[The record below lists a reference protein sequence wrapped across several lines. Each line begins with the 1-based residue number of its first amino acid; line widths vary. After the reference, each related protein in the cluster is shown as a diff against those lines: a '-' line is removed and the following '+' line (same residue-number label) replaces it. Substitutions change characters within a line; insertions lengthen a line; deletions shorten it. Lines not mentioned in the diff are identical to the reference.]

1 MNQNVSPAA
10 GDAWS
15 RVAESVA
22 GQHWPAATLYVVA
35 TPIGNLGDLGLRA
48 WHALQRADVIAA
60 EDTRASRKLLDAWG
74 VGTPLMAA
82 HRHNEASAAQAICE
96 RLAQGQ
102 RVALVSDA
110 GAPAV
115 SDPGARVVR
124 AVREAGY
131 AVVPVPGPS
140 AVIAALMGSGVTS
153 DENPAFAFA
162 GFAPPKAAARQ
173 RWLRTWCALP
183 APVVMFES
191 PHRLAATLADL
202 LEVCG
207 PARKL
212 TVARELTK
220 RFEEIAT
227 FALGEGAAW
236 LAADPHREQGE
247 FVLIVHADEAA
258 EDEGEVDARADAL
271 LDALLE
277 TLSVRDAAKVA
288 AKVTGLPRTRCT
300 AGRCARR
307 PPATG
312 SRRDRGS
319 HWHGLCNGRVRQARR
334 PRRTTGLPGHA
345 HAAGRDAP
353 GRQRQGLRGAWF
365 TDQALLPSSEGWL
378 RDESNPILEQGRR
391 ELEEWF
397 ARTGAPSRWR
407 WIRSARRSS
416 MKSGARC
423 ARWISAC

>member
-35 TPIGNLGDLGLRA
+35 TPIGNLGDLGMRA

-247 FVLIVHADEAA
+247 FVLIVHADEAG

-288 AKVTGLPRTRCT
+288 AKVTGLPKD
-300 AGRCARR
+300 ALY
-307 PPATG
+307 
-312 SRRDRGS
+312 SRALRK
-319 HWHGLCNGRVRQARR
+319 
-334 PRRTTGLPGHA
+334 T
-345 HAAGRDAP
+345 AAGD
-353 GRQRQGLRGAWF
+353 GQ
-365 TDQALLPSSEGWL
+365 
-378 RDESNPILEQGRR
+378 
-391 ELEEWF
+391 
-397 ARTGAPSRWR
+397 
-407 WIRSARRSS
+407 
-416 MKSGARC
+416 
-423 ARWISAC
+423 

>member
-1 MNQNVSPAA
+1 
-10 GDAWS
+10 
-15 RVAESVA
+15 
-22 GQHWPAATLYVVA
+22 
-35 TPIGNLGDLGLRA
+35 
-48 WHALQRADVIAA
+48 
-60 EDTRASRKLLDAWG
+60 
-74 VGTPLMAA
+74 MAA

-247 FVLIVHADEAA
+247 FVLIVHADEAG

-300 AGRCARR
+300 AGRYARR
-307 PPATG
+307 PRATG
-312 SRRDRGS
+312 RRDRGVIGMVYATVAS
-319 HWHGLCNGRVRQARR
+319 GKHGDPDEQLVYRDMPTPLGEMRLVASARACAGRGSPTRRCCLRPKAGCATNRIRSWNRAARAGGVVRQGPAR
-334 PRRTTGLPGHA
+334 
-345 HAAGRDAP
+345 
-353 GRQRQGLRGAWF
+353 LRGGAG
-365 TDQALLPSSEGWL
+365 S
-378 RDESNPILEQGRR
+378 GRH
-391 ELEEWF
+391 
-397 ARTGAPSRWR
+397 AVPA
-407 WIRSARRSS
+407 
-416 MKSGARC
+416 
-423 ARWISAC
+423 

>member
-288 AKVTGLPRTRCT
+288 AKVTGLPKD
-300 AGRCARR
+300 ALY
-307 PPATG
+307 
-312 SRRDRGS
+312 SRALRK
-319 HWHGLCNGRVRQARR
+319 
-334 PRRTTGLPGHA
+334 T
-345 HAAGRDAP
+345 AAGD
-353 GRQRQGLRGAWF
+353 GQ
-365 TDQALLPSSEGWL
+365 
-378 RDESNPILEQGRR
+378 
-391 ELEEWF
+391 
-397 ARTGAPSRWR
+397 
-407 WIRSARRSS
+407 
-416 MKSGARC
+416 
-423 ARWISAC
+423 

>member
-1 MNQNVSPAA
+1 M
-10 GDAWS
+10 
-15 RVAESVA
+15 
-22 GQHWPAATLYVVA
+22 
-35 TPIGNLGDLGLRA
+35 
-48 WHALQRADVIAA
+48 
-60 EDTRASRKLLDAWG
+60 
-74 VGTPLMAA
+74 
-82 HRHNEASAAQAICE
+82 
-96 RLAQGQ
+96 
-102 RVALVSDA
+102 ALVSDA

-173 RWLRTWCALP
+173 RWLRTCALP

-247 FVLIVHADEAA
+247 FVLIVHADEAG

-277 TLSVRDAAKVA
+277 TLSARRGQGGGQ
-288 AKVTGLPRTRCT
+288 VTGLPRTRCT
-300 AGRCARR
+300 AGRYARR
-307 PPATG
+307 PRATG
-312 SRRDRGS
+312 RRDRGVIGMVYATVAS
-319 HWHGLCNGRVRQARR
+319 GKHGDPDEQLVYRDMPTPLGEMRLVASARPARGVVHRPGAAAFVRRLAARRIESDPGTGAARAGGVVRRATGAFEVALDPVGTPFQHEVWRALCALDFGVLTSYGELARTVGRPRARR
-334 PRRTTGLPGHA
+334 P
-345 HAAGRDAP
+345 
-353 GRQRQGLRGAWF
+353 
-365 TDQALLPSSEGWL
+365 
-378 RDESNPILEQGRR
+378 
-391 ELEEWF
+391 
-397 ARTGAPSRWR
+397 
-407 WIRSARRSS
+407 SA
-416 MKSGARC
+416 
-423 ARWISAC
+423 ARWAEIR